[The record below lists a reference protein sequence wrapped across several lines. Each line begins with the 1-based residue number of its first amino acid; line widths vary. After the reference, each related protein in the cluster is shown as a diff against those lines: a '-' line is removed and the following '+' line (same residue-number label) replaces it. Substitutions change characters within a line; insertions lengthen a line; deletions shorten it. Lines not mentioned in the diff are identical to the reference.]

1 MKSDKEKAEAFIEDY
16 KRSLEMEKA
25 QEKIY
30 EEAMKIA
37 DADEDNEALQE
48 EALAAYKTYVDL
60 HAKTNVHARF
70 ALDYAI
76 KANLI

>member
-1 MKSDKEKAEAFIEDY
+1 MKSDKEMAEAFVEDY
-16 KRSLEMEKA
+16 KKSLEMEKT

-37 DADEDNEALQE
+37 DADEDNEALQD
-48 EALAAYKTYVDL
+48 EALAAYKAYVEL
-60 HAKTNVHARF
+60 HAKSSQYARF

-76 KANLI
+76 KAKLI

>member
-25 QEKIY
+25 QEKIH
-30 EEAMKIA
+30 ETAMKMA
-37 DADEDNEALQE
+37 DADEENEALQD
-48 EALAAYKTYVDL
+48 EALAAYKAYVDR
-60 HAKTNVHARF
+60 HAQTSQYARF

-76 KANLI
+76 KAKMI